1 MHLFPVNLVLADDD
15 EDDCLLFKEAI
26 DEIPIVTNLLIVNNG
41 EQLMQLLK
49 LTSDSISTVLFL
61 DLNMPRKNGFECLN
75 EIRQNDKYKTFPV
88 IIYSTSFDEEMIERL
103 YKNGA
108 QYYIRKPVEFSKLK
122 KVIYQ
127 ALELVTQPLAMQTEK
142 EKFILK
148 A

>member
-1 MHLFPVNLVLADDD
+1 MLIFPVKLVLADDD
-15 EDDCLLFKEAI
+15 EDDCLLFKEAL
-26 DEIPIVTNLLIVNNG
+26 DEIPIATNLSTVNNG

-49 LTSDSISTVLFL
+49 LTDYPIPAVLFL

-75 EIRQNDKYKTFPV
+75 EIRRNEKYKTFPV
-88 IIYSTSFDEEMIERL
+88 IIYSTSYDEEMVERL

-108 QYYIRKPVEFSKLK
+108 QYYIRKPAEFSKLK
-122 KVIYQ
+122 KVIYE
-127 ALELVTQPLAMQTEK
+127 ALILVTQPLSMRTEK